1 MKLIRKTRK
10 EKNKNGR
17 WIYYGIFLCS
27 FNNKEVEKRLDKG
40 RKQKS
45 CGCQTGK
52 EISESIKG
60 IKKSEEHKEKIGLA
74 NKGKKRT
81 EGQNKRRSEAM
92 KGKNHPLYGKH
103 RTEEVKK
110 KIKEGLGDMSG
121 KNNPMYGKK
130 HTEETRQ
137 KMRNKAIGREV
148 LEETRQKMSKYRKG
162 KWIGKDNPMYGKKRE
177 LSPNWNG
184 GSSFEIYPKEFNKEF
199 KQFIKNRD
207 LNICQTPG
215 CMNTENL
222 CIHHID
228 YDKKNNNPENLITLC
243 GNCHCKTNVHNRE
256 YWTNYY
262 SEIVSVYL

>member
-27 FNNKEVEKRLDKG
+27 FCLQEVERQLSSGKRC
-40 RKQKS
+40 KS
-45 CGCQTGK
+45 CGCQQYSK
-52 EISESIKG
+52 ERNKKVSES
-60 IKKSEEHKEKIGLA
+60 KK
-74 NKGKKRT
+74 
-81 EGQNKRRSEAM
+81 
-92 KGKNHPLYGKH
+92 
-103 RTEEVKK
+103 
-110 KIKEGLGDMSG
+110 G
-121 KNNPMYGKK
+121 KNNPQFGKK
-130 HTEETRQ
+130 GEKSPSFGKKVTEETRL
-137 KMRNKAIGREV
+137 KIRNKAMGREV